1 MSNQNKHSLECLTE
15 EEKINYLNALLNITE
30 EVKKTYDKVYL
41 SNNDTS
47 FEKLDKQIIRSNLIA
62 LKNTL
67 AFELDYIN
75 TNPKL
80 LVIYYEKIKN
90 YSPNFLEQLFSQE
103 NLELIFSTGEKNR
116 LENDILTKELNNKK
130 IKI

>member
-1 MSNQNKHSLECLTE
+1 MSNQNKHSLESLTE